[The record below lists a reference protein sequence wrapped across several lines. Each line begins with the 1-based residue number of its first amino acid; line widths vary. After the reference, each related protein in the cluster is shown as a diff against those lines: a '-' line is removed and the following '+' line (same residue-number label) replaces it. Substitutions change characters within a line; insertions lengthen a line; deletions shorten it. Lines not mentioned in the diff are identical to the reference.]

1 MLKGAGARMPWLSKG
16 HLAGGQP
23 ALRWLEWALYALA
36 VACLGIYVYAYLDA
50 RWFEMRQSRRLEQAL
65 HAKATANAGVRPPP
79 GGAAAAGSPSSAA
92 DRLDSFRGSAR
103 PPALPEGELLGRIEV
118 PRLHVSALVLEG
130 VDSLTLRRGVGHIPG
145 TALPLQPGNVG
156 LAGHRDK
163 FFRGLKDVRRGD
175 VITLTTPGGT
185 FHYHVDWTRVVEPH
199 DTAVLDPSAQ
209 PSLTLVTC
217 YPFYYIGSAPDRFIV
232 RAHLEPGKRG

>member
-1 MLKGAGARMPWLSKG
+1 MPWLSKG
-16 HLAGGQP
+16 HLAGRQP

-36 VACLGIYVYAYLDA
+36 VVCLGIYIYAFLDA
-50 RWFEMRQSRRLEQAL
+50 RWFEMRQSRRLEEAL
-65 HAKATANAGVRPPP
+65 HAKASANAAARPRP
-79 GGAAAAGSPSSAA
+79 GGAIAAMPPPSSAA
-92 DRLDSFRGSAR
+92 DRLGSFRASAQ

-118 PRLHVSALVLEG
+118 PRVHVSALVLEG
-130 VDSLTLRRGVGHIPG
+130 VDPLTLRRGVGHIPG
-145 TALPLQPGNVG
+145 TALPRQPGNVG

-175 VITLTTPGGT
+175 VITLTTPDGT
-185 FHYHVDWTRVVEPH
+185 FHYHVDWTRIVEPH
-199 DTAVLDPSAQ
+199 DTAVLDPSPQ

-232 RAHLEPGKRG
+232 RAHLEPGERG